1 MIWAQKSLKVSDNGS
16 GERTN
21 CGGPFET
28 RQTFWLAPSLIMTA
42 CETPA
47 KISLSLLPFHLQMET
62 SILWI
67 FIRFRVTESFMS
79 CPSVCLTAW
88 NNSAPTGRILIKFN
102 IWVFFHKTVQE
113 IQIR

>member
-67 FIRFRVTESFMS
+67 FIRFRVTESFLSFRLSNRMEQLGS
-79 CPSVCLTAW
+79 HRPD
-88 NNSAPTGRILIKFN
+88 FN
-102 IWVFFHKTVQE
+102 KI
-113 IQIR
+113 